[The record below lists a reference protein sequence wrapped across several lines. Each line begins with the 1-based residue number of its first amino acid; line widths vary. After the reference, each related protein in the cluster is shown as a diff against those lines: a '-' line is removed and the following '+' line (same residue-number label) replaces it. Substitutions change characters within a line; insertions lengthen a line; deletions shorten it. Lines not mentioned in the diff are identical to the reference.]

1 MKFDLVLEEL
11 HRSEHDLGKL
21 LMHASDRH
29 AADHE
34 IHHVARELATW
45 SRRHLREIAEIGTD
59 FGLDLDPEPSLDSG
73 PVESLQE
80 AVSRRTGRRSA
91 PALLLLA
98 DLREIYVFAAG
109 VSVDWEMLAQAAQG
123 VKRRDLL
130 AVTKRCHPDTLRQMR
145 WANAMLKASSTQILV
160 S

>member
-1 MKFDLVLEEL
+1 MKFDLVLREL
-11 HRSEHDLGKL
+11 HRSEHDLGSL

-29 AADHE
+29 TTDHE
-34 IHHVARELATW
+34 IHHTARELATW
-45 SRRHLREIAEIGTD
+45 SRRHLREIAEIGPE

-73 PVESLQE
+73 PLEALQQE
-80 AVSRRTGRRSA
+80 VSRRIGRRSA
-91 PALLLLA
+91 PALLLLT
-98 DLREIYVFAAG
+98 DLRELYMAAAG

-123 VKRRDLL
+123 VKRHDLF
-130 AVTKRCHPDTLRQMR
+130 AVASRCHADTLRQMK